1 MNGSPDDLRIEIT
14 PVAIGFIVRMVGEI
28 DLQTSPVLRDRLIE
42 LLDNKPSR
50 VILDLAGVPYVD
62 SSGVGTFV
70 DFKRRAERAGSKA
83 VLAGLQPRVLNLF
96 EITRLTTF
104 FTITA
109 SVDDAE
115 RG

>member
-1 MNGSPDDLRIEIT
+1 MNASPDDLRIEIT
-14 PVAIGFIVRMVGEI
+14 PVTIGFIVRMVGEI
-28 DLQTSPVLRDRLIE
+28 DLQTSPILRDRLIE
-42 LLDNKPSR
+42 LLDTKPAR

-70 DFKRRAERAGSKA
+70 DFKRRAERAGAKA

-109 SVDDAE
+109 TVDDAE